1 MGCHNARTAKK
12 AAPHA
17 AHNHP
22 HKQGHHNKMPLIVKP
37 TPAHPEPPAHKI
49 MPAFATRFGP
59 KLAGEVAATDRLVR
73 VNALTALCDALSDPE
88 QAHGCADAG
97 VVETLNAHVSG
108 GQDAPTRVLA
118 AKALCGCARDARA
131 ARAMVD
137 AATPAAIQG
146 ACLNDAEQDV
156 RMHCY
161 DALIRLGG
169 GPRRGASSIVAAGY
183 PKALVEKAEKES
195 VGLQPRALDLLTSTL
210 GNEQGLAEA
219 LDAGG
224 IATCLSLLGSMEAAV
239 RAAAG
244 RCLAGLCFDMSA
256 KDAAVEA
263 DAVDTLCALLEDPDL
278 GARRAACAALVS
290 VTTTDEGK
298 RRMVPAE
305 PRPRDAV
312 AAIIALLAEP
322 DAYLTTTACKL
333 VANVAV
339 HPKVRAQLREDKECL
354 PAIDA
359 LIAGPGTD
367 QDALIAQH
375 ARIAKDAVLWEP

>member
-1 MGCHNARTAKK
+1 
-12 AAPHA
+12 
-17 AHNHP
+17 
-22 HKQGHHNKMPLIVKP
+22 MPLIVKP

-195 VGLQPRALDLLTSTL
+195 VGLQPRALDLLTSCL

-375 ARIAKDAVLWEP
+375 TRIAKDAVLWEP

>member
-1 MGCHNARTAKK
+1 M
-12 AAPHA
+12 
-17 AHNHP
+17 
-22 HKQGHHNKMPLIVKP
+22 
-37 TPAHPEPPAHKI
+37 
-49 MPAFATRFGP
+49 
-59 KLAGEVAATDRLVR
+59 
-73 VNALTALCDALSDPE
+73 
-88 QAHGCADAG
+88 
-97 VVETLNAHVSG
+97 
-108 GQDAPTRVLA
+108 
-118 AKALCGCARDARA
+118 
-131 ARAMVD
+131 
-137 AATPAAIQG
+137 
-146 ACLNDAEQDV
+146 
-156 RMHCY
+156 
-161 DALIRLGG
+161 
-169 GPRRGASSIVAAGY
+169 
-183 PKALVEKAEKES
+183 
-195 VGLQPRALDLLTSTL
+195 DL
-210 GNEQGLAEA
+210 E
-219 LDAGG
+219 
-224 IATCLSLLGSMEAAV
+224 
-239 RAAAG
+239 
-244 RCLAGLCFDMSA
+244 FH
-256 KDAAVEA
+256 AAVEA
-263 DAVDTLCALLEDPDL
+263 DAVDILCALLEDPDL

>member
-1 MGCHNARTAKK
+1 
-12 AAPHA
+12 
-17 AHNHP
+17 
-22 HKQGHHNKMPLIVKP
+22 MPLIVKP

-183 PKALVEKAEKES
+183 LKALVE
-195 VGLQPRALDLLTSTL
+195 
-210 GNEQGLAEA
+210 
-219 LDAGG
+219 
-224 IATCLSLLGSMEAAV
+224 
-239 RAAAG
+239 
-244 RCLAGLCFDMSA
+244 
-256 KDAAVEA
+256 
-263 DAVDTLCALLEDPDL
+263 
-278 GARRAACAALVS
+278 
-290 VTTTDEGK
+290 
-298 RRMVPAE
+298 
-305 PRPRDAV
+305 
-312 AAIIALLAEP
+312 
-322 DAYLTTTACKL
+322 
-333 VANVAV
+333 
-339 HPKVRAQLREDKECL
+339 
-354 PAIDA
+354 
-359 LIAGPGTD
+359 
-367 QDALIAQH
+367 
-375 ARIAKDAVLWEP
+375 

>member
-1 MGCHNARTAKK
+1 
-12 AAPHA
+12 
-17 AHNHP
+17 
-22 HKQGHHNKMPLIVKP
+22 MPLIVKP

-195 VGLQPRALDLLTSTL
+195 VGLQPRALDLLTSCL

-256 KDAAVEA
+256 KDAAM
-263 DAVDTLCALLEDPDL
+263 C
-278 GARRAACAALVS
+278 
-290 VTTTDEGK
+290 
-298 RRMVPAE
+298 
-305 PRPRDAV
+305 
-312 AAIIALLAEP
+312 
-322 DAYLTTTACKL
+322 
-333 VANVAV
+333 
-339 HPKVRAQLREDKECL
+339 
-354 PAIDA
+354 
-359 LIAGPGTD
+359 
-367 QDALIAQH
+367 
-375 ARIAKDAVLWEP
+375 AKDAVMCAKDAAMSAKDAAMSARDA